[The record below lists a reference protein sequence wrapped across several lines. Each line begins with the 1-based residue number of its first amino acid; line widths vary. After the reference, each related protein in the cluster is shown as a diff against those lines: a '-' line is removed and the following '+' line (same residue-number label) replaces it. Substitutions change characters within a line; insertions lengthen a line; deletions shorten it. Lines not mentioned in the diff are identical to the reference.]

1 LRAWAN
7 RPARPRRRAVD
18 ALQIDV
24 MDGRFV
30 PNITFGPGVVRALR
44 PLVALPLDVHLMIV
58 EPERYLAEFAA
69 AGADRLIVH
78 QEACVHLHR
87 TLQSIRELGVQ
98 AGVTLNPST
107 PLVVLED
114 VLDLVD
120 VVQVMTVN
128 PGFGGQA
135 FLHSQLDKIRR
146 LRALLDG
153 RGLAIPIAVDGGIAV
168 ETASLAVQAGA
179 TVLVAGSSI
188 YNERAS
194 VAENVAALRAVS
206 VTGRSYSPCHKET
219 VLPNPGLSLR

>member
-1 LRAWAN
+1 VSRILIEASILSADF
-7 RPARPRRRAVD
+7 ARLGEQAREAEAAGVD

-194 VAENVAALRAVS
+194 VAENVAALRA
-206 VTGRSYSPCHKET
+206 
-219 VLPNPGLSLR
+219 SL

>member
-1 LRAWAN
+1 MSRILIEASILSADF
-7 RPARPRRRAVD
+7 ARLGEQAREAEAAGVD

-194 VAENVAALRAVS
+194 VAENVAALRAV
-206 VTGRSYSPCHKET
+206 V
-219 VLPNPGLSLR
+219 

>member
-1 LRAWAN
+1 VSRILIEASILSADF
-7 RPARPRRRAVD
+7 ARLGEQAREAEAAGVD

-107 PLVVLED
+107 PVVVLED

-194 VAENVAALRAVS
+194 VAENVAALRA
-206 VTGRSYSPCHKET
+206 
-219 VLPNPGLSLR
+219 SL